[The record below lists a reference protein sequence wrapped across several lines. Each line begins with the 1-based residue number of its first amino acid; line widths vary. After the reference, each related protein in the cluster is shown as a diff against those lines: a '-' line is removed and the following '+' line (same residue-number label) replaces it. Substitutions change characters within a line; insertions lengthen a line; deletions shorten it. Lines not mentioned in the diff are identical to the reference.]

1 MPQIVGTVLIIV
13 LIIFLLLTLVS
24 MSACNFNSQ
33 PEQIFVNN
41 DSIIIFRTNSQVPL
55 MHYSPLPDGGSKV
68 RVDSLFENGSYTSK
82 EFIFNGLYSQI
93 DSVIKIL
100 GPTNAYRNAY
110 YQINRNA
117 SKTEPLIYALQLK
130 LPRQQKSFCII
141 QWCKPL
147 QGEYTLHLK
156 NSYAANETSQIIFIE
171 VEFANGYKKEYRYQ
185 LLGFYPD
192 SENPYL

>member
-1 MPQIVGTVLIIV
+1 MKY
-13 LIIFLLLTLVS
+13 IIFLLLTLVS

-117 SKTEPLIYALQLK
+117 SKTEPVIYALQLK
-130 LPRQQKSFCII
+130 LPRQQKSF
-141 QWCKPL
+141 
-147 QGEYTLHLK
+147 
-156 NSYAANETSQIIFIE
+156 
-171 VEFANGYKKEYRYQ
+171 
-185 LLGFYPD
+185 
-192 SENPYL
+192 